1 MEEAAENV
9 SLSSNSSLVMKFLG
23 KKKADNK
30 KVAEEGTNP
39 FIIVMLFKQAF
50 ICSKS
55 TIDTLEKSMKYVKS

>member
-30 KVAEEGTNP
+30 KVAEEGSNL
-39 FIIVMLFKQAF
+39 FIIVMLFNQTF
-50 ICSKS
+50 FRSKS
-55 TIDTLEKSMKYVKS
+55 TIETLGKGVKYD